1 MTLSIIILNLLGTST
16 YLKQKKR
23 ITMATLTKKDLLK
36 AIEDI
41 PMDAE
46 LMFSIYYSYG
56 TDDYDI
62 DSVSY
67 ISDINKIRLC

>member
-1 MTLSIIILNLLGTST
+1 
-16 YLKQKKR
+16 
-23 ITMATLTKKDLLK
+23 MATLTKKDLLK

-56 TDDYDI
+56 TDDYEI